1 MADLG
6 KEPYDIIIVGA
17 GMVGA
22 SAACL
27 LAQVQCTGQDKPLKI
42 ALIESVT
49 ASSFDNQTFDPRVA
63 AVTEKSRQLL
73 ESCGVWQS
81 IERLRASPYL
91 AMQVWDAE
99 STGKIGFD
107 CHAIH
112 QPNLGHIVENSVIV
126 QALLAE
132 IETLDN
138 IDLICPATIC
148 EYQDEDDSIS
158 VQLGDGRWLSAAL
171 LIGADGANSKVRQ
184 HSKVET
190 KEWSYHQEA
199 IVATI
204 ETQNSNQ
211 QTAWQCFTPK
221 GPLALLPLNNNGDL
235 RQSSIVWSQESETA
249 KSLMNLSDEQFC
261 AELSR
266 ASEYCL
272 GDVVSIEKRF
282 SFPLIQCHAIDYVM
296 PRIALVG
303 DAAHSIHPLAGQG
316 VNMGFADI
324 EVLVEELVRACSRGN
339 DIGEKLI
346 LTRYQRRR
354 KPDNLAAMALMEACN
369 RLFIADQLPLRFL
382 RSLGMSTLNKS
393 GTVKNELI
401 KLAMGL

>member
-1 MADLG
+1 M
-6 KEPYDIIIVGA
+6 PP
-17 GMVGA
+17 
-22 SAACL
+22 ACWL
-27 LAQVQCTGQDKPLKI
+27 RHDDRRAKPSLKI
-42 ALIESVT
+42 ALIESRPYQ
-49 ASSFDNQTFDPRVA
+49 DLRGGDFDPRVSA
-63 AVTEKSRQLL
+63 ITERTRRLL
-73 ESCGVWQS
+73 DGCGLWDA
-81 IERLRASPYL
+81 IARERICGYTK
-91 AMQVWDAE
+91 MEVWDAE
-99 STGKIGFD
+99 GTGRVRFNCDDLG
-107 CHAIH
+107 AS
-112 QPNLGHIVENSVIV
+112 NLGHIVENSVII

-132 IETLDN
+132 IEALDN
-138 IDLICPATIC
+138 VDLICPATIC
-148 EYQDEDDSIS
+148 DYQNEDDSIS
-158 VQLGDGRWLSAAL
+158 VQIDDGRWLSAAL

-184 HSKVET
+184 HSKVKT

-204 ETQNSNQ
+204 ETQYSNQ

-235 RQSSIVWSQESETA
+235 CRSSIVWSQESETA
-249 KSLMNLSDEQFC
+249 KSLMSLSDEQFC

-272 GDVVSIEKRF
+272 GDVVSIDKRF
-282 SFPLIQCHAIDYVM
+282 SFPLIQRHAIDYVM

-324 EVLVEELVRACSRGN
+324 EVLVEELVRARSRGN
-339 DIGEKLI
+339 DIGDKLI

-393 GTVKNELI
+393 GVVKNELI